1 MLDRV
6 HRDLVAPLGPVAEDD
21 RAAAVIMPAPLPL
34 PESIYHQRLGE
45 PSATWHYRDTEGR
58 LLFVVA
64 RFDPPRDR
72 KQILPYTC
80 GPDGWRWR
88 APPAPRPLYGL
99 DRLAARPDATVIV
112 TEGEKT
118 AEAAATIFPDM
129 VSITWPGGALAVAK
143 TDWQPLRARKVVV
156 WPDNDDPGRR
166 AAVQVAQAAR
176 AAGAASV
183 SVVQVPSDWPDSWD
197 LADPPESVT
206 LDTLRALVAEAEAQH
221 ERRDETHDGLPPNF
235 VLTRHGL
242 FLRQDDPEKP
252 WLHVCGPLTVAA
264 ETRDADGRS
273 WGVLLRWA
281 DREGR
286 EHQWAM
292 PRAMLAGDGVELRAH
307 LLDGGLFLGPGRKAR
322 EGLMTYLGAASP
334 GRFVRVVSRLG
345 WHDTPA
351 GRVFVLPDRALGTR
365 DGHEVILQTERPD
378 AIPPLRQAG
387 TLDQWKAEIAA
398 RAVGNSR
405 LKFAIAASLA
415 APLLGLLDCEGGGFH
430 LRGPSSIGKSTALH
444 VAGSVW
450 GGGGLRGWVR
460 SWRTTDNALE
470 AVAAAHCDLL
480 LCLDEMSEAAPEAVA
495 ACAYALANGAGKARA
510 ARDGSARRVAE
521 WRLLFLSTGEEGLA
535 DRLAEARGG
544 PRRVRAGQ

>member
-1 MLDRV
+1 M
-6 HRDLVAPLGPVAEDD
+6 
-21 RAAAVIMPAPLPL
+21 
-34 PESIYHQRLGE
+34 
-45 PSATWHYRDTEGR
+45 ATGKVDWSTLRGR
-58 LLFVVA
+58 
-64 RFDPPRDR
+64 R
-72 KQILPYTC
+72 
-80 GPDGWRWR
+80 
-88 APPAPRPLYGL
+88 
-99 DRLAARPDATVIV
+99 
-112 TEGEKT
+112 
-118 AEAAATIFPDM
+118 
-129 VSITWPGGALAVAK
+129 
-143 TDWQPLRARKVVV
+143 VVV

-166 AAVQVAQAAR
+166 AATAVAKAAR
-176 AAGAASV
+176 DAGAETV
-183 SVVQVPSDWPDSWD
+183 LVVEVPHTWPDGWD
-197 LADPPESVT
+197 LADPLPENVT
-206 LDTLRALVAEAEAQH
+206 LATLRALVAEAEAQH
-221 ERRDETHDGLPPNF
+221 DGQHDTQAKPQDALPPNF
-235 VLTRHGL
+235 VMTRHGL

-273 WGVLLRWA
+273 WGVLLRWL

-292 PRAMLAGDGVELRAH
+292 PRALLAGDGAELRAH

-322 EGLMTYLGAASP
+322 EALMTYLGAASP

-351 GRVFVLPDRALGTR
+351 GRVFVLPDRTLGTR
-365 DGHEVILQTERPD
+365 DGHDVILQTERPD

-405 LKFAIAASLA
+405 LGFAIAASLA
-415 APLLGLLDCEGGGFH
+415 APLLGLLGCEGGGFH
-430 LRGPSSIGKSTALH
+430 LRGPSSIGKSTVLH
-444 VAGSVW
+444 AAGSVW

-510 ARDGSARRVAE
+510 ARDGSARRVTE
-521 WRLLFLSTGEEGLA
+521 WRLLFLSTGE
-535 DRLAEARGG
+535 
-544 PRRVRAGQ
+544 